1 LHGRFQIPIVD
12 VKYASPPFAGIL
24 CCGQEL
30 IRRVGEFNMD
40 LSGGGVAP
48 RERSEN
54 GEGDG

>member
-12 VKYASPPFAGIL
+12 VKYACPPFAGIL
-24 CCGQEL
+24 RCGQEL
-30 IRRVGEFNMD
+30 IRRVGRFNMD

-54 GEGDG
+54 GEGEG